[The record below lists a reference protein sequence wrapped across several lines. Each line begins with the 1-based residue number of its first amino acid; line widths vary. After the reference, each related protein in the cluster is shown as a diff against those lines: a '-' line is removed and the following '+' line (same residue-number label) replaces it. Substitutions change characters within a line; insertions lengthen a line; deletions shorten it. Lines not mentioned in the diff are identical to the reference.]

1 MGTSGALLALLV
13 AFVPAQAHGT
23 FRGTV
28 LAVEASKGE
37 AVVARS
43 ASASEPAA
51 TSTYRIDPRQIG
63 AIRPGDAIVATED
76 ETTAPATLHDV
87 MIGRRGAALTGGP
100 ASPVREVK
108 QSAIG
113 DALPVADLVDQDG
126 KPFSTARYRGR
137 DLVVGF
143 IYTRCRDARE
153 CPLTTAK
160 FGQMQAM
167 FAKRD
172 VALLEV
178 TLDPQYDTPAVLA
191 KYARSYGADRARWT
205 FATGAP
211 DDVLNFD
218 AAFGLNPFADP
229 KVGLIHSE
237 TLAVIDKTGTIRD
250 LIYTNAWSPNEI
262 ASELDAMD
270 GVASDPFE
278 RFDLWLKRAAVAVC
292 GDSVAGFDGILDL
305 AVVLA
310 IFAATGYL
318 LWRLAR
324 AFAAG
329 ASR

>member
-1 MGTSGALLALLV
+1 MVLALLV
-13 AFVPAQAHGT
+13 TFAVARAHGT
-23 FRGTV
+23 FHGTV

-43 ASASEPAA
+43 ASKTEPGVTA
-51 TSTYRIDPRQIG
+51 TYRIDPTQIG
-63 AIRPGDAIVATED
+63 SLRPGDVIAATED
-76 ETTAPATLHDV
+76 ESTTPVTLDDV
-87 MIGRRGAALTGGP
+87 MIRARGTALTGGL

-108 QSAIG
+108 QLAIG
-113 DALPVADLVDQDG
+113 DEVPTTTLLDQDG
-126 KPFSTARYRGR
+126 RPFTLARYAGR
-137 DLVVGF
+137 DLIVGF

-167 FAKRD
+167 FTKRD

-178 TLDPQYDTPAVLA
+178 TLDPQFDTPPVLER
-191 KYARSYGADRARWT
+191 YARSYGANPARWT

-211 DDVLNFD
+211 NDVLNFD

-229 KVGLIHSE
+229 SVGLIHSE
-237 TLAVIDKTGTIRD
+237 TLAMIDKTGTIRD

-262 ASELDAMD
+262 ASELDSVD
-270 GVASDPFE
+270 GVASNPFQ
-278 RFDLWLKRAAVAVC
+278 RFDLRLKRAAVAVC
-292 GDSVAGFDGILDL
+292 GDSVAGFDGIVDL

-324 AFAAG
+324 AFAVG